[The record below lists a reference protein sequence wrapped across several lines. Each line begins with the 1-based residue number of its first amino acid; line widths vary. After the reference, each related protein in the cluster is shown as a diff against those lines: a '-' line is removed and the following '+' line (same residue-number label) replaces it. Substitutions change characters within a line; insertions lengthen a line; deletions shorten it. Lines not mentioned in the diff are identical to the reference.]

1 VVARL
6 VGEALRHRTVV
17 LLLAA
22 ALLAAGIFS
31 ARHASLE
38 VFPEFAPPVVEVQ
51 TEAPGLA
58 AEDVEAQSALIVTA
72 ASRGAELTRQL
83 LAFSRR
89 QTLIPSTFDLNE
101 LVTSME
107 QFLRR
112 TLGEHIEIEWRH
124 ADKLWLTHTDKAQV
138 ENCLLNLA
146 VNARDAMG
154 GGGKLIVETANVT
167 LDEHYAATNREVKP
181 GDYVMLAV
189 SDTGTGMPP
198 DVAARAF
205 EPFFT
210 TKEVGQGSGLGLSMI
225 YGFVKQSGGHVK
237 IYSELGHG
245 TAVKIYLPRAAADA
259 RIEASK
265 GEAAACEAGA
275 GETILVVEDEEMV
288 RNLAVKLIRGL
299 GYKVIEAK
307 DGTNALD
314 ELERHGDIQLMF
326 SDIVMPGG
334 MSGAQLAAEAKT
346 RRPGLK
352 LLLTSGYPEH
362 AAREGH
368 VPRDIDLLGKPYRKA
383 DLALKLRE
391 ILDRREG

>member
-1 VVARL
+1 
-6 VGEALRHRTVV
+6 
-17 LLLAA
+17 
-22 ALLAAGIFS
+22 
-31 ARHASLE
+31 
-38 VFPEFAPPVVEVQ
+38 
-51 TEAPGLA
+51 
-58 AEDVEAQSALIVTA
+58 
-72 ASRGAELTRQL
+72 
-83 LAFSRR
+83 
-89 QTLIPSTFDLNE
+89 
-101 LVTSME
+101 
-107 QFLRR
+107 
-112 TLGEHIEIEWRH
+112 
-124 ADKLWLTHTDKAQV
+124 
-138 ENCLLNLA
+138 
-146 VNARDAMG
+146 
-154 GGGKLIVETANVT
+154 
-167 LDEHYAATNREVKP
+167 
-181 GDYVMLAV
+181 
-189 SDTGTGMPP
+189 
-198 DVAARAF
+198 
-205 EPFFT
+205 
-210 TKEVGQGSGLGLSMI
+210 MI

-265 GEAAACEAGA
+265 GEAAASEAGA